1 MKIAKITL
9 ALGVLSLFSLNAGA
23 QENERLSSVKQFAD
37 VVLDKASDRYGHHS
51 PCWLMAWTH
60 APANKW
66 NGYFRTVK

>member
-37 VVLDKASDRYGHHS
+37 VVLDKAGDRYGHHS
-51 PCWLMAWTH
+51 PLA
-60 APANKW
+60 
-66 NGYFRTVK
+66 G